1 MPKSLVAGAMVSLQG
16 TDLAAVVVDLS
27 SKRQR
32 MAIDQ
37 TIMKLLGE
45 HRTTPSVLVLNKL
58 DSIRD
63 RYSMLPTIDNLTC
76 GRLLSPLQP
85 GENGI
90 RYTKPDKEEVF
101 QLNRGWPNFHEV
113 LIVSARTGEGLDR
126 LKACYWHSTSLSFL
140 SLVDLEHNL
149 KLTFESFS
157 MSDQYAFGLVGL
169 PFLFGLSWSLAIQF

>member
-1 MPKSLVAGAMVSLQG
+1 
-16 TDLAAVVVDLS
+16 
-27 SKRQR
+27 

-126 LKACYWHSTSLSFL
+126 LKDY
-140 SLVDLEHNL
+140 
-149 KLTFESFS
+149 
-157 MSDQYAFGLVGL
+157 
-169 PFLFGLSWSLAIQF
+169 LFSLAYPGPWLYNSDESVVLPPLKIIEELIREQIFAHFYQELPYIITQVCTVAIGIVG